1 MPAVSNSEGPRDVA
15 IAEMAVNLHVLLQQR
30 EETVVTAE
38 SLTGGLLAA
47 LLTDAPGASQVYLGG
62 VVSYATALKESL
74 LGVPQELVDEHGVV
88 SAECA
93 RAMAE
98 GVRRITGATYALATT
113 GVAGPG
119 KQEDKDVGTVF
130 VAVAAPGGTTVD
142 PLFLD
147 GDRHAIREGTCAAA
161 LSALSAMLHEAAAPA

>member
-1 MPAVSNSEGPRDVA
+1 MSNSEGPRDEA
-15 IAEMAVNLHVLLQQR
+15 IAALAANLHVLLQER
-30 EETVVTAE
+30 EQTLATAE
-38 SLTGGLLAA
+38 SLTGGLLAS
-47 LLTDAPGASQVYLGG
+47 LLTDAPGASLVYLGG
-62 VVSYATALKESL
+62 VVSYATELKEKL
-74 LGVPQELVDEHGVV
+74 LGVPQQIVEEHGVV

-93 RAMAE
+93 SAMAE
-98 GVRRITGATYALATT
+98 GVRRLTGATYALATT

-130 VAVAAPGGTTVD
+130 IAVAAPDGTTVD
-142 PLFLD
+142 ALALD